1 MTQPVQTG
9 RIFVG
14 RQREMAGLRAA
25 MDDAVAGRGR
35 LVMLAGEPGIG
46 KTRTAQELSV
56 YAESAGAQ
64 VWWGSCHEQQGAPLN
79 GRGSAGHNRP
89 LVGGCQPRPPG
100 LRQLRPSPGSPG
112 SPGQCGGPQGWP
124 ESSRSHICSLRAF
137 KDATAAC
144 PCSEVASQ
152 PDFYYEGDGVPGA
165 CIFVDGSDHLDP
177 ARQEKDTAART
188 ALEDR
193 GFRVITIRFDRPRE
207 EQVAQYSDV
216 FGIGKS

>member
-1 MTQPVQTG
+1 MPIETSKTPPTPTVT
-9 RIFVG
+9 RVS
-14 RQREMAGLRAA
+14 RASRTVRRSSW
-25 MDDAVAGRGR
+25 VA
-35 LVMLAGEPGIG
+35 
-46 KTRTAQELSV
+46 
-56 YAESAGAQ
+56 
-64 VWWGSCHEQQGAPLN
+64 
-79 GRGSAGHNRP
+79 
-89 LVGGCQPRPPG
+89 
-100 LRQLRPSPGSPG
+100 
-112 SPGQCGGPQGWP
+112 
-124 ESSRSHICSLRAF
+124 ESSRSRICSLRAS

-207 EQVAQYSDV
+207 EQVAQYPDV